1 MEFIKINND
10 RYMIKGSN
18 NIIVSEEEKLKLEKK
33 ELIIKDIQSNEC
45 QGKTTQK
52 IMKIDE
58 ELKNVRP
65 KTIKKAKTSTRQD
78 NE

>member
-78 NE
+78 N